1 MHVDCLL
8 VNFDV
13 LHSILVLFSFPS
25 VRLKLV
31 EFYAC
36 ILLFDS
42 FFDIDEVVCLDI
54 VLYLVGLF
62 TFI

>member
-13 LHSILVLFSFPS
+13 LHSLLVLFSFPG
-25 VRLKLV
+25 VWLELV